1 MPGESGCCGRNV
13 PISHFLL
20 SLTHSA
26 MLIHAPFDILF
37 ITIVT
42 AQGEVEDLVELLMKH
57 NQKDFKM
64 DTVFGIPVINILWTI
79 VAGQWSGGGNDIDGK
94 IS

>member
-1 MPGESGCCGRNV
+1 M
-13 PISHFLL
+13 
-20 SLTHSA
+20 LTF
-26 MLIHAPFDILF
+26 APFHILF

-79 VAGQWSGGGNDIDGK
+79 VAGGGGNDIGGTNH
-94 IS
+94 